1 MRNDSELVL
10 LLVLVLSGLS
20 WFVMKAAWIA
30 ASAAVRAVRGKE
42 DEHPVDW
49 HGQAPP
55 ACRACGYDLRGSP
68 EHCPECGTKLDPLDA
83 AIVRYMIRLGPTPIG
98 QGDGRGRGEAPPPD
112 GRWSLRIRPG
122 RRGELKHP
130 VGRSR

>member
-10 LLVLVLSGLS
+10 LLVLLLSGLS
-20 WFVMKAAWIA
+20 WFVMKAAWLA
-30 ASAAVRAVRGKE
+30 ASAGVRALRPKEE

-49 HGQAPP
+49 HGQTPP
-55 ACRACGYDLRGSP
+55 TCRACGYDLRGSP
-68 EHCPECGTKLDPLDA
+68 NHCPECGTKLDPLDA

-98 QGDGRGRGEAPPPD
+98 GNAPPD
-112 GRWSLRIRPG
+112 GRWSFRIRPG